1 MDNQTV
7 QILGQILDT
16 TWGKSS
22 TACSP
27 TMSIK
32 GSLAGDTLTVSYT
45 TIVHLAS
52 ERNLRDQV
60 KRFEEES
67 VQLTNDFCKKCKNE
81 FKSVSSSPLVLK
93 QLNTNDSVELITASP
108 FTPRRTAYYR
118 RFTTYEVR

>member
-22 TACSP
+22 TASSP

-67 VQLTNDFCKKCKNE
+67 VQLTNEFCKRCKSE
-81 FKSVSSSPLVLK
+81 FKNAASSALVLK

>member
-22 TACSP
+22 TMSSP
-27 TMSIK
+27 TMAIK
-32 GSLAGDTLTVSYT
+32 GSLAGNTLTVSYT

-67 VQLTNDFCKKCKNE
+67 VQLTNEFCKKCKSE
-81 FKSVSSSPLVLK
+81 FKSSSSSPLVLK

>member
-22 TACSP
+22 TASSP

-32 GSLAGDTLTVSYT
+32 GSLAGETLTVSYT

-67 VQLTNDFCKKCKNE
+67 IQLTNDFCKRCRDE
-81 FKSVSSSPLVLK
+81 FKSTAGSALTLK
-93 QLNTNDSVELITASP
+93 ELDTHDSVELITASP

-118 RFTTYEVR
+118 RFTTYKVG

>member
-22 TACSP
+22 TASSP

-67 VQLTNDFCKKCKNE
+67 VQLTNEFCKKCKSE
-81 FKSVSSSPLVLK
+81 FKNAASSALVLK
-93 QLNTNDSVELITASP
+93 QLSTNDSVELITASP

>member
-1 MDNQTV
+1 MDNQTI

-22 TACSP
+22 TISSP
-27 TMSIK
+27 TMAIK
-32 GSLAGDTLTVSYT
+32 GTLAGDTLTVSYT

-60 KRFEEES
+60 RKFEEES
-67 VQLTNDFCKKCKNE
+67 VQLTNDFCKKCKKE
-81 FKSVSSSPLVLK
+81 FKDTSSSALKLK
-93 QLNTNDSVELITASP
+93 QLTTNDSVELVTASP
-108 FTPRRTAYYR
+108 YTPRRTAYYR